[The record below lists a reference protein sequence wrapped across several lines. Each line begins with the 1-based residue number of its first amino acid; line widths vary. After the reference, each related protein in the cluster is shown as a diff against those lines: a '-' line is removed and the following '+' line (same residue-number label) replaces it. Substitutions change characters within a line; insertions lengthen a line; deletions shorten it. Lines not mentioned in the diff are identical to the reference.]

1 MRFVATTEERF
12 DVIISDSTD
21 PIGPGEVLFSEN
33 FYQACRR
40 CLNEGGILVREHG
53 AQIDFKCI
61 VCHVSDDGMGIVAKR
76 IAQFF
81 QWTVVGADV
90 EGDRIDHRRWRGA

>member
-1 MRFVATTEERF
+1 LRAMSRITPVEIDGTVVDMCKEFLPNHSQGTFDDPRLNLVIDDGMRFVATTEERF

-40 CLNEGGILVREHG
+40 CLN
-53 AQIDFKCI
+53 
-61 VCHVSDDGMGIVAKR
+61 
-76 IAQFF
+76 
-81 QWTVVGADV
+81 
-90 EGDRIDHRRWRGA
+90 